1 MTWALSVLD
10 GTLVRCVRAD
20 RTRAL
25 NDILLCRKDE
35 VEKDSFFNDLIDVDS
50 ICLPAAVFFN

>member
-1 MTWALSVLD
+1 MTWALLD
-10 GTLVRCVRAD
+10 LGWTLALCVRAD

-25 NDILLCRKDE
+25 NDILLCQKDE